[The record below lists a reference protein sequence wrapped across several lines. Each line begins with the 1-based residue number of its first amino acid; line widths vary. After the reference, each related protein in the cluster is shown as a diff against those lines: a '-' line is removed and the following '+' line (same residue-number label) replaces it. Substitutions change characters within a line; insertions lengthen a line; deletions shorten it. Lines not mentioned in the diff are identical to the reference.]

1 MIDQLVKVFDTLTK
15 AGRFEELSLLAN
27 DYKLDF
33 KKRSLISAERTEIR
47 GFKVFS
53 KKGAKRFL
61 GILGQASDKFN
72 GQIRFYDFA
81 NTKDLETKT
90 TSVIEI
96 NCEDIYVDYVE
107 IEPKGTFSKMKGFF
121 VSENLQFPELTTFNQ
136 QFQISSRRENGSFWL
151 NKAALVILND
161 YPGLTM
167 EAEGNNFLFY
177 FRKKEMPVQDII
189 KAMDMAEEFV
199 RLTCFDQS
207 DDFV

>member
-15 AGRFEELSLLAN
+15 AGRLEELSLLAD

-33 KKRSLISAERTEIR
+33 KKRSLISAERMEIR
-47 GFKVFS
+47 GFKAFS
-53 KKGAKRFL
+53 RKGAKRFL
-61 GILGQASDKFN
+61 GILSQASDQFN

-90 TSVIEI
+90 TSVIEV
-96 NCEDIYVDYVE
+96 NCEDIYVDYVK
-107 IEPKGTFSKMKGFF
+107 IEPKGAFSKMKGIF

-136 QFQISSRRENGSFWL
+136 QFQISSTTENGSFWL
-151 NKAALVILND
+151 NKIALGTMSKF
-161 YPGLTM
+161 PGITM

-177 FRKKEMPVQDII
+177 FRRKEMPVQDII
-189 KAMDMAEEFV
+189 KTIDMAEEFV

-207 DDFV
+207 EDFV